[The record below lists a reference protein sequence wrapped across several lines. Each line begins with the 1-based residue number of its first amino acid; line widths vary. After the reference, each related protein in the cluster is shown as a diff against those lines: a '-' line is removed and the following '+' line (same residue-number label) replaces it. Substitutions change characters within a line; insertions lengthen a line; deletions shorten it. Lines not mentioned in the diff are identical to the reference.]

1 MKNRNK
7 AYFDKNGVQNEDKKL
22 KKWEANFFD
31 TINKYKDL
39 DITTAH
45 QSENSKLIESK
56 TKIDDF
62 NKNVVKKSMIRYL
75 TLVIDFSK
83 STLK

>member
-62 NKNVVKKSMIRYL
+62 NKNEDPIMFARLQIFVLAV
-75 TLVIDFSK
+75 TDN
-83 STLK
+83 